1 MSRLAAF
8 SGPGRWLSEMVRK
21 NYYLAAISVECL
33 FSAFRSKSWAQ
44 PVRQRLVR
52 QILFGGVEAIPF
64 TVFSGAIFGVVL
76 AINSFKWLEFTGRID
91 FLGPAL
97 SLLLIREA
105 APFFS
110 SVIIIAASASAITTE
125 MATMRVKGEIDL
137 IESQG
142 INLIQFLVMPRAV
155 GLAIAGVGLATS
167 FVASAFLASAVGI
180 AWIGSIPPGPFFD
193 SIFSSLGLA
202 DFVNL
207 IGRSAITAFLMGGI
221 CCFEGLSVR
230 GSSTVV
236 PQAVTRGMLR
246 SIAATLVI
254 SAIFG
259 ILTYM

>member
-1 MSRLAAF
+1 MSLLTAF
-8 SGPGRWLSEMVRK
+8 SGPGRWLSEVIRK
-21 NYYLAAISVECL
+21 NYYLAAISAECL

-64 TVFSGAIFGVVL
+64 TMFSGAIFGVVL

-155 GLAIAGVGLATS
+155 GLAIAGVGLATT
-167 FVASAFLASAVGI
+167 FVASAFLASAAGI

-207 IGRSAITAFLMGGI
+207 IGRSSITAFLMGGI

-246 SIAATLVI
+246 SIAVTLVI
-254 SAIFG
+254 SAVFG